1 MKLRH
6 VTIFT
11 AKFEESL
18 KFYQEITGLVLLED
32 MRPML
37 GRNLLFLGNAAGE
50 TMVELV
56 EVDEAGAYTGSG
68 ISMGFVVDDAEKYRE
83 ELLGKGMEATPIIS
97 PNPFTKF
104 FSTKD
109 PNGVAVQFLSQTR

>member
-18 KFYQEITGLVLLED
+18 KFYQDITGLVLLED

-68 ISMGFVVDDAEKYRE
+68 ISMGFVVDDAEKYRIQTE
-83 ELLGKGMEATPIIS
+83 WQFNSCHRPNNRRKLWKSKSME
-97 PNPFTKF
+97 
-104 FSTKD
+104 
-109 PNGVAVQFLSQTR
+109 